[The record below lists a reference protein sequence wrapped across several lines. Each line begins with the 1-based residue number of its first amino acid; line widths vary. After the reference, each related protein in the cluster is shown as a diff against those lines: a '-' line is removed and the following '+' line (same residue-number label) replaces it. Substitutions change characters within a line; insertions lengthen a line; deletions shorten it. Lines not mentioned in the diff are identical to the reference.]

1 MDALATG
8 ADVRL
13 HGRRAALARVLDR
26 GADHGHG
33 DPLPAVAAPHRD
45 ARDHPDGHIV
55 DLRGYLRSLDDGVVV
70 PRTQRD
76 ETDGLRVPIRHQ
88 AG

>member
-13 HGRRAALARVLDR
+13 HSRRAALARVLDR
-26 GADHGHG
+26 GADHGYG
-33 DPLPAVAAPHRD
+33 DALPAVAAPHRD

-55 DLRGYLRSLDDGVVV
+55 DLRSCLRSLDDGVVV
-70 PRTQRD
+70 PGTQRD
-76 ETDGLRVPIRHQ
+76 ETNGLRAPIGHQ